1 MAQRTPKTPRILY
14 GMARR
19 IGKLGLVNY
28 RTHPTN
34 TQYKVF
40 SFNTEAESDLFR
52 SELEKEGIWFEY
64 DTEEINEGKGYI
76 SGSETITTVH
86 LYGVYKN
93 DFNRAQQANFRVSA
107 KFRDPM
113 IKSSLLRYTLLIFFA
128 SMLTLAIVGYVKNQQ
143 ILDQKTEE
151 LQQD

>member
-1 MAQRTPKTPRILY
+1 M
-14 GMARR
+14 
-19 IGKLGLVNY
+19 
-28 RTHPTN
+28 
-34 TQYKVF
+34 
-40 SFNTEAESDLFR
+40 
-52 SELEKEGIWFEY
+52 
-64 DTEEINEGKGYI
+64 
-76 SGSETITTVH
+76 H